1 MSGRHDFFLLIFF
14 PFEAR
19 TCKKGLSS
27 VKHFR
32 GNGIHFLR
40 ILQIYHHNCIHVRLQ
55 FINFAQI
62 FRLIIQNHLYPTLMI
77 QYGNTCICII
87 RVLFSHF
94 LDLVKIIHF

>member
-62 FRLIIQNHLYPTLMI
+62 FRLIIQNHLYQTLMI
-77 QYGNTCICII
+77 QYGNTSICII
-87 RVLFSHF
+87 RVLFSHYKLILF
-94 LDLVKIIHF
+94 GFG